1 MMYSFSTVFV
11 ALSNHLQICQTMRK
25 FTSYTF
31 FFLLL
36 LLSTLNIH
44 AQVKP
49 LTSSEILLNLKKLNV
64 LGSAMHIAAH
74 PDDENTLL
82 LTYLSKERLVKTQ
95 YLALTRGD
103 GGQNL
108 IGPEQGEY
116 IGIIRTQELL
126 AARRIDGAEQ
136 LFSRAYD
143 FGFSKTREETL
154 KFWGE
159 NNILSD
165 VVYHIRKNQPDV
177 LITRFPPD
185 ARAGHGHHNSS
196 AFLAELAFNMAGDPT
211 KFPEQLKE
219 VQTWQPKRV
228 VWNTFSPGFSNQKPT
243 DKGSFIT
250 IDIGGYSPYLGKSH
264 AEIAAESRSS
274 HKSQGFGSG
283 ANRNARIDF
292 MMHKDGVPA
301 EKDLFDGVD
310 MSWNRVKGS
319 EQVAQLV
326 DQAIRNYNVNYPTSS
341 VPVLV
346 KIYQELGKLDAQ
358 NKYVQQKK
366 AEIEVLL
373 QNCLGL
379 WFETNPVDY
388 AVAQGDRAAVRVSV
402 VKRADYPLKLTRV
415 QFWGAQKD
423 STLSLELKNNEL
435 STFTFS
441 AEVPKT
447 IKISQPYWLEKPIKN
462 GAFQIDDQSKL
473 STPENV
479 PSLQTSFTFLID
491 GQSFI
496 FTKPWVYK
504 STDPVDGEVYR
515 PFEIRPEVTANV
527 SEKVYVFA
535 DNQPKMVDIVV
546 KAHRTNVKGMLTFDV
561 PAGWRVEPAQ
571 IPFDLPE
578 KYQEQ
583 TVSVKIFPSAQQSEV
598 KLKVIAK
605 TENGESPYSLKSV
618 EYKHIPTQTIFPMAT
633 TALVKLDIKNKAKTI
648 GYIAGA
654 GDEVPAALRQMGC
667 NVTLLD
673 EAALSKNLAVYDAIV
688 VGVRAYNTEERIKY
702 FQEKLMEY
710 VKNGGT
716 MVVQYVT
723 AGGFGNTLKVK
734 EIGPYPFKVGRDR
747 VTEED
752 AEMRILQP
760 THPILNTPNKITSKD
775 FEGWIQERGIYFAVE
790 WDKNYTPLFSAN
802 DTNEA
807 AKEGSLIYAPYGKGH
822 FVYTGLVFFREL
834 PGGVSGAYRLF
845 ANLISLGKK

>member
-1 MMYSFSTVFV
+1 
-11 ALSNHLQICQTMRK
+11 MRK
-25 FTSYTF
+25 FKSYV
-31 FFLLL
+31 LLTL
-36 LLSTLNIH
+36 ALFTLFTPSTY

-49 LTSSEILLNLKKLNV
+49 LSSSEILLNLKKLNV
-64 LGSAMHIAAH
+64 VGSAMHIAAH
-74 PDDENTLL
+74 PDDENTLM

-116 IGIIRTQELL
+116 IGVIRTQELL

-165 VVYHIRKNQPDV
+165 VVYHIRKNRPDV

-196 AFLAELAFNMAGDPT
+196 AFLAELAFKMAGDAT

-219 VQTWQPKRV
+219 VQVWQPKRI
-228 VWNTFSPGFSNQKPT
+228 VWNSFSPGFNNQKPT

-250 IDIGGYSPYLGKSH
+250 VDIGGYNSYIGKSY

-292 MMHKDGVPA
+292 MLHKDGEPA
-301 EKDLFDGVD
+301 EKDLFDGID
-310 MSWNRVKGS
+310 MTWSRVKGS

-326 DQAIRNYNVNYPTSS
+326 DQAIRNYNVNYPASS

-346 KIYQELGKLDAQ
+346 KIYQELGKLDAR
-358 NKYVQQKK
+358 NMYVQQKK
-366 AEIEVLL
+366 AEVEVLL

-388 AVAQGDRAAVRVSV
+388 AVAQGDRATVRVNV
-402 VKRADYPLKLTRV
+402 VKRANYPMKLTRM
-415 QFWGAQKD
+415 QFWGAEKD
-423 STLSLELKNNEL
+423 TTLTLDLKNNEL
-435 STFTFS
+435 SNFTFS
-441 AEVPKT
+441 TVVPKT
-447 IKISQPYWLEKPIKN
+447 TKISQPYWLEKPIKN

-473 STPENV
+473 STPENI

-491 GQSFI
+491 DQSLT

-515 PFEIRPEVTANV
+515 PYEVRPEVTANV
-527 SEKVYVFA
+527 NEKVYVFA
-535 DNQPKMVDIVV
+535 DNQPKMVDILV
-546 KAHRTNVKGMLTFDV
+546 KAHRANVKGTVTFEV
-561 PAGWRVEPAQ
+561 PAGWRVEPAE
-571 IPFDLPE
+571 IPFELLE
-578 KYQEQ
+578 KYQEK
-583 TVSVKIFPSAQQSEV
+583 TVSVKVFPSAQQSEA
-598 KLKVIAK
+598 KLKVITK
-605 TENGESPYSLKSV
+605 TENGENSYSIRSV
-618 EYKHIPTQTIFPMAT
+618 EYKHIPTQTLFPTAT

-654 GDEVPAALRQMGC
+654 GDEVPAALQQMGC

-673 EAALSKNLAVYDAIV
+673 EGALSKNLAVYDAIV
-688 VGVRAYNTEERIKY
+688 VGVRAYNTEDRIKY
-702 FQEKLMEY
+702 FQDKLMEY
-710 VKNGGT
+710 VRNGGT

-734 EIGPYPFKVGRDR
+734 EMGPYPFKVGRDR

-760 THPILNTPNKITSKD
+760 NHPILNTPNKITSDD
-775 FEGWIQERGIYFAVE
+775 FKGWIQERGIYFAVE
-790 WDKNYTPLFSAN
+790 WDKNYTAIFSAN
-802 DTNEA
+802 DVDEA

-834 PGGVSGAYRLF
+834 PGGVPGAYRLF

>member
-1 MMYSFSTVFV
+1 MRRTKFYLFFTFLFST
-11 ALSNHLQICQTMRK
+11 LILQ
-25 FTSYTF
+25 
-31 FFLLL
+31 
-36 LLSTLNIH
+36 

-196 AFLAELAFNMAGDPT
+196 AFLAELAFKMAGDPT
-211 KFPEQLKE
+211 QFPEQLKE
-219 VQTWQPKRV
+219 VKPWQPKRI

-250 IDIGGYSPYLGKSH
+250 VDIGGYNTYLGKSY

-283 ANRNARIDF
+283 ANRNARVDF
-292 MMHKDGVPA
+292 MMHKDGSPA

-310 MSWNRVKGS
+310 MSWSRVKGS
-319 EQVAQLV
+319 EQVALLV
-326 DQAIRNYNVNYPTSS
+326 DQAIRNYNVNYPASS

-346 KIYQELGKLDAQ
+346 KIYQELGKLDGQ

-379 WFETNPVDY
+379 WFETNPTDY
-388 AVAQGDRAAVRVSV
+388 AVAQGDRAEVKVSA
-402 VKRADYPLKLTRV
+402 VKRADYPLKLIKLEFLGVNR
-415 QFWGAQKD
+415 D
-423 STLSLELKNNEL
+423 SILSLDLKNNEL
-435 STFTFS
+435 TNLTFNFQIPKST
-441 AEVPKT
+441 P
-447 IKISQPYWLEKPIKN
+447 ISQPYWLEKPIKN

-473 STPENV
+473 STPENI
-479 PSLQTSFTFLID
+479 PTLQTAFTFVID
-491 GQSFI
+491 GQAFAFS
-496 FTKPWVYK
+496 KPWVYK

-515 PFEIRPEVTANV
+515 PYEIRPEVTANV
-527 SEKVYVFA
+527 TEKVYVFA
-535 DNQPKMVDIVV
+535 DNQPKTVEVLV
-546 KAHRTNVKGMLTFDV
+546 KAHRPNVKGTVAFEV
-561 PAGWRVEPAQ
+561 PSGWRVEPAQ
-571 IPFDLPE
+571 IPFELPE
-578 KYQEQ
+578 KYQEKIV
-583 TVSVKIFPSAQQSEV
+583 TVKVFPSAEQSEV
-598 KLKVIAK
+598 KLKVITK
-605 TENGESPYSLKSV
+605 TENGENAYSLKTV
-618 EYKHIPTQTIFPMAT
+618 EYKHIPTQTIFPTAT
-633 TALVKLDIKNKAKTI
+633 TALVKLDIKNKAKNI

-667 NVTLLD
+667 QVTLLD
-673 EAALSKNLAVYDAIV
+673 EGALSKNLAVYDAIV

-702 FQEKLMEY
+702 FQEKLMDY

-734 EIGPYPFKVGRDR
+734 EMGPYPFKVGRDR

-760 THPILNTPNKITSKD
+760 AHPILNTPNKITAKD

-790 WDKNYTPLFSAN
+790 WDKNYVTLFSAN
-802 DTNEA
+802 DTGEA

-822 FVYTGLVFFREL
+822 FIYTGIVFFREL
-834 PGGVSGAYRLF
+834 PAGVPGAYRLF
-845 ANLISLGKK
+845 ANMISLGKK

>member
-1 MMYSFSTVFV
+1 
-11 ALSNHLQICQTMRK
+11 MRK
-25 FTSYTF
+25 PLFLF
-31 FFLLL
+31 HCLLL
-36 LLSTLNIH
+36 TTICHFIH

-64 LGSAMHIAAH
+64 VGSAMHIAAH

-159 NNILSD
+159 NNVLSD

-196 AFLAELAFNMAGDPT
+196 AFLAELAFKMANDPT

-219 VQTWQPKRV
+219 VQTWQPKRI
-228 VWNTFSPGFSNQKPT
+228 VWNSFSPGFNNQKPT
-243 DKGSFIT
+243 DKGTFIT
-250 IDIGGYSPYLGKSH
+250 VDIGGYNPLIGKSH

-283 ANRNARIDF
+283 ANRNARVDF
-292 MMHKDGVPA
+292 MLHKDGVPA

-310 MSWNRVKGS
+310 LTWSRVKGS
-319 EQVAQLV
+319 EQVAQLI
-326 DQAIRNYNVNYPTSS
+326 DQAIRNYNVSYPASS

-346 KIYQELGKLDAQ
+346 KIYEELGKLDAK
-358 NKYVQQKK
+358 NLYVQQKK
-366 AEIEVLL
+366 AEVEVLL

-379 WFETNPVDY
+379 WFETNPTDY
-388 AVAQGDRAAVRVSV
+388 AVAVGDRAPLKVSV
-402 VKRADYPLKLTRV
+402 VKRSDFPIKLTRL
-415 QFWGAQKD
+415 QFVGASKD
-423 STLSLELKNNEL
+423 TTMTLEMKNNEL
-435 STFTFS
+435 SVFS
-441 AEVPKT
+441 FAPTVPANT
-447 IKISQPYWLEKPIKN
+447 PISQPYWLVKPIKD

-473 STPENV
+473 STPENI
-479 PSLQTSFTFLID
+479 PTLQTAFTFEIS
-491 GQSFI
+491 GQKFT

-515 PFEIRPEVTANV
+515 PFEIRPEATANV

-535 DNQPKMVDIVV
+535 DNQPKTVDIVV
-546 KAHRTNVKGMLTFDV
+546 KAHRANVKGTLTFDV
-561 PAGWRVEPAQ
+561 PTGWRVEPMQ
-571 IPFDLPE
+571 LPFDLRE

-583 TVSVKIFPSAQQSEV
+583 TVSVKVFPSAQQSDV
-598 KLKVIAK
+598 KLKVITK
-605 TENGESPYSLKSV
+605 TDNGENSYSLRSV
-618 EYKHIPTQTIFPMAT
+618 EYKHIPTQTIYPSAT
-633 TALVKLDIKNKAKTI
+633 TALVKLDIKNKAKNI

-667 NVTLLD
+667 QVTLLD
-673 EAALSKNLAVYDAIV
+673 EGALNKNLSVYDAIV

-702 FQEKLMEY
+702 FQPKLMEY

-723 AGGFGNTLKVK
+723 AGGFGNTLKVQ
-734 EIGPYPFKVGRDR
+734 EMGPYPFKVGRDR

-760 THPILNTPNKITSKD
+760 AHPILNTPNKITTKD

-790 WDKNYTPLFSAN
+790 WDKNYVPLFSAN
-802 DTNEA
+802 DTGEA
-807 AKEGSLIYAPYGKGH
+807 AKEGSLIYTQYGKGH
-822 FVYTGLVFFREL
+822 FIYTGIVFFREL
-834 PGGVSGAYRLF
+834 PAGVPGAYRLF
-845 ANLISLGKK
+845 ANMISLGKK

>member
-1 MMYSFSTVFV
+1 MKKTLAYCLLFTTY
-11 ALSNHLQICQTMRK
+11 CQ
-25 FTSYTF
+25 
-31 FFLLL
+31 LL
-36 LLSTLNIH
+36 H

-49 LTSSEILLNLKKLNV
+49 LPSSEILLNLKKLNV

-82 LTYLSKERLVKTQ
+82 LTYLSKERLVRTK

-165 VVYHIRKNQPDV
+165 VVYHIRKNRPDV

-196 AFLAELAFNMAGDPT
+196 AFLAELAFKMAGDPT

-219 VQTWQPKRV
+219 VQPWQPKRV

-250 IDIGGYSPYLGKSH
+250 VDIGGYNPYIGKSY

-283 ANRNARIDF
+283 ANRNARVDF
-292 MMHKDGVPA
+292 MMHKDGTPA

-310 MSWNRVKGS
+310 ITWSRVKGS

-326 DQAIRNYNVNYPTSS
+326 DQAIRNYNVNYPASS

-358 NKYVQQKK
+358 NDYVQQKK
-366 AEIEVLL
+366 EEVEILL

-379 WFETNPVDY
+379 WFETNPNDF
-388 AVAQGDRAAVRVSV
+388 AVAPGDRADVRVSM
-402 VKRADYPLKLTRV
+402 VKRSNYPLKLTRL
-415 QFWGAQKD
+415 QFLGAKTD
-423 STLSLELKNNEL
+423 TTLSIDLKNNEL
-435 STFTFS
+435 SNISFRPLIPQNT
-441 AEVPKT
+441 P
-447 IKISQPYWLEKPIKN
+447 ISQPYWLVKPIKN

-473 STPENV
+473 STPENI
-479 PSLQTSFTFLID
+479 PTLQTAFTFLID
-491 GQSFI
+491 GETFT

-515 PFEIRPEVTANV
+515 PFEIHPEVTANV

-546 KAHRTNVKGMLTFDV
+546 KAHRANVKGVLTFDV
-561 PAGWRVEPAQ
+561 PTGWRVEPMQ
-571 IPFDLPE
+571 ISFDLPE

-583 TVSVKIFPSAQQSEV
+583 TVSIKVFPSAQQSET
-598 KLKVIAK
+598 KLKVITK
-605 TENGESPYSLKSV
+605 TDNGENAYSLKSV

-633 TALVKLDIKNKAKTI
+633 TALVKLDIKNKAKNI

-667 NVTLLD
+667 QVTLLD
-673 EAALSKNLAVYDAIV
+673 EGALGKNLAVYDAIV
-688 VGVRAYNTEERIKY
+688 VGIRAYNTEERIKY
-702 FQEKLMEY
+702 FQEKLMDY

-716 MVVQYVT
+716 MVVQYFT

-734 EIGPYPFKVGRDR
+734 EAGPYPFKVGRDR

-752 AEMRILQP
+752 AEIRILQP
-760 THPILNTPNKITSKD
+760 NHPILNSPNKITNKD
-775 FEGWIQERGIYFAVE
+775 FDGWIQERGIYFAVE
-790 WDKNYTPLFSAN
+790 WDKNYTPLFSMN
-802 DTNEA
+802 DTGEA

-834 PGGVSGAYRLF
+834 PAGVTGAYRLF
-845 ANLISLGKK
+845 ANIISLGKK